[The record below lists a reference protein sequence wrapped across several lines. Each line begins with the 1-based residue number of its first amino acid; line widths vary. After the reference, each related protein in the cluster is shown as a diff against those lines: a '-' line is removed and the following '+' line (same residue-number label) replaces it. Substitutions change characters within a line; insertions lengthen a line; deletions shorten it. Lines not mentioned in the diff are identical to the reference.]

1 MVHDINLSIILDRR
15 KMHMKLYF
23 APNSRAVRIAWLLE
37 ELGLDYEVEKYTVG
51 DRALRTPEY
60 YKIHPMGRIPVLE
73 DGQVRIYESGAI
85 VQYLLARYGDGKF
98 CPNVEDSMF
107 PEYLQWLHYAE
118 GSIMGQVNILVV
130 ETILLPPEKRN
141 DVNVNRAKKLLGVA
155 LGNVDSRL
163 VDRDYLTGS
172 FSGADIMTGHACF
185 GAMRAGADISEMTNL
200 NSYVDRLLERP
211 ALEKARSL

>member
-1 MVHDINLSIILDRR
+1 MLFMEI
-15 KMHMKLYF
+15 KMKLYF

-37 ELGLDYEVEKYTVG
+37 ELGLEYEVEKYTVG
-51 DRALRTPEY
+51 DKALRTPEY

-73 DGQVRIYESGAI
+73 DGETRIYESGAI
-85 VQYLLARYGDGKF
+85 VQYLLARHGNGKF
-98 CPNVEDSMF
+98 VPDVDDPSF

-141 DVNVNRAKKLLGVA
+141 DVNVNRALKLLRVA
-155 LGNVDSRL
+155 LGNVDNRL
-163 VDRDYLTGS
+163 QDREYLTGT
-172 FSGADIMTGHACF
+172 FTGADIMTGHACF
-185 GAMRAGADISEMTNL
+185 GAMNAGAEIDDYEHL
-200 NSYVDRLLERP
+200 NAYINRLLKRP

>member
-1 MVHDINLSIILDRR
+1 MEIR
-15 KMHMKLYF
+15 MKLYF

-37 ELGLDYEVEKYTVG
+37 ELGLEYDVEKYNVG

-73 DGQVRIYESGAI
+73 DGETRIYESGAI
-85 VQYLLARYGDGKF
+85 VQYLLARHGNGKF
-98 CPNVEDSMF
+98 VPAVEDPSF

-141 DVNVNRAKKLLGVA
+141 DVNVNRALKLLRVA
-155 LGNVDSRL
+155 LGNVDNRL
-163 VDRDYLTGS
+163 QDREYLTGT
-172 FSGADIMTGHACF
+172 FTGADIMTGHACF
-185 GAMRAGADISEMTNL
+185 GAMNAGAEIDDYEHL
-200 NSYVDRLLERP
+200 NAYINRLLKRP

>member
-1 MVHDINLSIILDRR
+1 
-15 KMHMKLYF
+15 MKLYF

-37 ELGLDYEVEKYTVG
+37 ELGLEYEIEKYTVG

-73 DGQVRIYESGAI
+73 DGDTRIYESGAI
-85 VQYLLARYGDGKF
+85 VQYLLARHGNGKF
-98 CPNVEDSMF
+98 VPDVGDPSF

-141 DVNVNRAKKLLGVA
+141 DVNVNRALKLLRVA
-155 LGNVDSRL
+155 LGNVDQRL
-163 VDRDYLTGS
+163 QDREYLTGT

-185 GAMRAGADISEMTNL
+185 GAMKAGAEIEDYKQLKAYI
-200 NSYVDRLLERP
+200 DRLLERP
-211 ALEKARSL
+211 ALKKARAL

>member
-1 MVHDINLSIILDRR
+1 MEIR
-15 KMHMKLYF
+15 MKLYF

-37 ELGLDYEVEKYTVG
+37 ELGLEYDVEKYKVG

-73 DGQVRIYESGAI
+73 DGETRIYESGAI
-85 VQYLLARYGDGKF
+85 VQYLLARHGDGKF
-98 CPNVEDSMF
+98 VPDVNDPSF

-141 DVNVNRAKKLLGVA
+141 DINVNRALKLLRVA
-155 LGNVDSRL
+155 LGNVDNRL
-163 VDRDYLTGS
+163 QDREYLTGT
-172 FSGADIMTGHACF
+172 FTGADIMTGHACF
-185 GAMRAGADISEMTNL
+185 GAMNAGAIIDDYENL
-200 NSYVDRLLERP
+200 NAYINRLLNRP
-211 ALEKARSL
+211 ALKKARSL

>member
-1 MVHDINLSIILDRR
+1 
-15 KMHMKLYF
+15 MKLYF

-37 ELGLDYEVEKYTVG
+37 ELGLEYELEKYTVG

-73 DGQVRIYESGAI
+73 DGETKIYESGAI
-85 VQYLLARYGDGKF
+85 VQYLLARHGNGKF
-98 CPNVEDSMF
+98 VPEPDDPSF
-107 PEYLQWLHYAE
+107 AEYLQWLHYAE

-141 DVNVNRAKKLLGVA
+141 DVNVNRALKLLRVA
-155 LGNVDSRL
+155 LGNVDKRL
-163 VDRDYLTGS
+163 QDREYLTGS

-185 GAMRAGADISEMTNL
+185 GAMKAGAEIDDYGQLKAYI
-200 NSYVDRLLERP
+200 DRLLARP
-211 ALEKARSL
+211 ALKKARSL

>member
-1 MVHDINLSIILDRR
+1 
-15 KMHMKLYF
+15 MKLYF

-37 ELGLDYEVEKYTVG
+37 ELGLEYEVEKYSVG

-73 DGQVRIYESGAI
+73 DGETRIYESGAI
-85 VQYLLARYGDGKF
+85 IQYLLARHGNGKF
-98 CPNVEDSMF
+98 APVVDDPSF

-141 DVNVNRAKKLLGVA
+141 DVNVNRALKLLRVA
-155 LGNVDSRL
+155 LGNVDQRL
-163 VDRDYLTGS
+163 QDREYLTGT

-185 GAMRAGADISEMTNL
+185 GAMKAGAEIEDFKQLKAYI
-200 NSYVDRLLERP
+200 DRLLERP
-211 ALEKARSL
+211 ALKKAREL

>member
-1 MVHDINLSIILDRR
+1 MEIR
-15 KMHMKLYF
+15 MKLYF

-37 ELGLDYEVEKYTVG
+37 ELGLEYEVEKYTVG
-51 DRALRTPEY
+51 DRALRTSEY

-73 DGQVRIYESGAI
+73 DGETRIYESGAI
-85 VQYLLARYGDGKF
+85 VQYLLARHGNGKF
-98 CPNVEDSMF
+98 VPAVEDPSF

-141 DVNVNRAKKLLGVA
+141 DVNVNRALKLLRVA
-155 LGNVDSRL
+155 LGNVDNRL
-163 VDRDYLTGS
+163 QDREYLTGT
-172 FSGADIMTGHACF
+172 FTGADIMTGHACF
-185 GAMRAGADISEMTNL
+185 GAMNAGAEIDDYKNL
-200 NSYVDRLLERP
+200 NAYINRLLNRP

>member
-1 MVHDINLSIILDRR
+1 MEIR
-15 KMHMKLYF
+15 MKLYF

-37 ELGLDYEVEKYTVG
+37 ELGLEYDIEKYKVG

-73 DGQVRIYESGAI
+73 DGETRIYESGAI
-85 VQYLLARYGDGKF
+85 VQYLLARHGNGKF
-98 CPNVEDSMF
+98 VPDVSDPSF

-141 DVNVNRAKKLLGVA
+141 DVNVNRALKLLRVA
-155 LGNVDSRL
+155 LGNVDNRL
-163 VDRDYLTGS
+163 QDREYLTGT
-172 FSGADIMTGHACF
+172 FTGADIMTGHACF
-185 GAMRAGADISEMTNL
+185 GAMNAGAEIDDYKHL
-200 NSYVDRLLERP
+200 NAYINRLLKRP

>member
-1 MVHDINLSIILDRR
+1 
-15 KMHMKLYF
+15 MKLYF

-37 ELGLDYEVEKYTVG
+37 ELGLEYELEKYTVG

-73 DGQVRIYESGAI
+73 DGDTRIYESGAI
-85 VQYLLARYGDGKF
+85 VQYLLARHGNGKF
-98 CPNVEDSMF
+98 VPDVNDPSF

-141 DVNVNRAKKLLGVA
+141 DVNVNRALKLLRVA
-155 LGNVDSRL
+155 LGNVNNRL
-163 VDRDYLTGS
+163 QDREYLTGT

-185 GAMRAGADISEMTNL
+185 GAMNAGAEIDDYEHLSAYIN
-200 NSYVDRLLERP
+200 RLLKRP

>member
-1 MVHDINLSIILDRR
+1 
-15 KMHMKLYF
+15 MKLYF

-37 ELGLDYEVEKYTVG
+37 ELGIDYEIEKYAVG

-73 DGQVRIYESGAI
+73 DGDTRIYESGAI
-85 VQYLLARYGDGKF
+85 VQYILAKYDTRTLSPDIND
-98 CPNVEDSMF
+98 PSF
-107 PEYLQWLHYAE
+107 PDYLQWLHYAE

-130 ETILLPPEKRN
+130 ETILLPPEKKN
-141 DVNVNRAKKLLGVA
+141 DVNVARAIKLLKVA

-163 VDRDYLTGS
+163 KDREFLTGS

-185 GAMRAGADISEMTNL
+185 GAERAGADISEMPNVQAYI
-200 NSYVDRLLERP
+200 NRLLARP
-211 ALEKARSL
+211 ALAKARSL

>member
-1 MVHDINLSIILDRR
+1 MEMR
-15 KMHMKLYF
+15 MKLYF

-37 ELGLDYEVEKYTVG
+37 ELGLEYEVEKYSVG

-73 DGQVRIYESGAI
+73 DGETRIYESGAI
-85 VQYLLARYGDGKF
+85 IQYLLARHGNGKF
-98 CPNVEDSMF
+98 APVVDDPSF

-141 DVNVNRAKKLLGVA
+141 DVNVNRALKLLRVA
-155 LGNVDSRL
+155 LGNVDQRL
-163 VDRDYLTGS
+163 QDREYLTGT

-185 GAMRAGADISEMTNL
+185 GAMKAGAEIEDFKQLKAYI
-200 NSYVDRLLERP
+200 DRLLERP
-211 ALEKARSL
+211 ALKKARAL

>member
-1 MVHDINLSIILDRR
+1 MEIN
-15 KMHMKLYF
+15 MKLYF

-37 ELGLDYEVEKYTVG
+37 ELGLEYELEKYTVG

-73 DGQVRIYESGAI
+73 DGETRIYESGAI
-85 VQYLLARYGDGKF
+85 VQYLLARHGNGKF
-98 CPNVEDSMF
+98 VPDADDPSF
-107 PEYLQWLHYAE
+107 AEYLQWLHYAE

-141 DVNVNRAKKLLGVA
+141 DVNVNRALKLLRVA
-155 LGNVDSRL
+155 LGNVDKRL
-163 VDRDYLTGS
+163 QDREYLTGS

-185 GAMRAGADISEMTNL
+185 GAMKAGAEIEEYKQL
-200 NSYVDRLLERP
+200 KEYIDRLLERP
-211 ALEKARSL
+211 ALKKARSL

>member
-1 MVHDINLSIILDRR
+1 MEIR
-15 KMHMKLYF
+15 MKLYF

-37 ELGLDYEVEKYTVG
+37 ELGLEYDVEKYKVG
-51 DRALRTPEY
+51 DKALRTPEY

-73 DGQVRIYESGAI
+73 DGETRIYESGAI
-85 VQYLLARYGDGKF
+85 VQYLLARHGDGKF
-98 CPNVEDSMF
+98 VPDVNDPSF

-141 DVNVNRAKKLLGVA
+141 DVNVNRALKLLRVA
-155 LGNVDSRL
+155 LGNVDNRL
-163 VDRDYLTGS
+163 QDREYLTGT
-172 FSGADIMTGHACF
+172 FTGADIMTGHACF
-185 GAMRAGADISEMTNL
+185 GAMNAGAEIDDYEHL
-200 NSYVDRLLERP
+200 NAYINRLLKRP

>member
-1 MVHDINLSIILDRR
+1 
-15 KMHMKLYF
+15 MKLYF

-37 ELGLDYEVEKYTVG
+37 ELGLEYDIEKYKVG

-73 DGQVRIYESGAI
+73 DGETRIYESGAI
-85 VQYLLARYGDGKF
+85 VQYLLARHGDGKF
-98 CPNVEDSMF
+98 VPDVNDPSF

-141 DVNVNRAKKLLGVA
+141 DVNVNRALKLLRVA
-155 LGNVDSRL
+155 LGNVDNRL
-163 VDRDYLTGS
+163 QDREYLTGT
-172 FSGADIMTGHACF
+172 FTGADIMTGHACF
-185 GAMRAGADISEMTNL
+185 GAMNAGAEINDYKHL
-200 NSYVDRLLERP
+200 NAYINRLLKRP

>member
-1 MVHDINLSIILDRR
+1 
-15 KMHMKLYF
+15 MKLYF

-37 ELGLDYEVEKYTVG
+37 ELGLKYDVEKYKVG

-73 DGQVRIYESGAI
+73 DGETRIYESGAI
-85 VQYLLARYGDGKF
+85 VQYLLARHGDGKF
-98 CPNVEDSMF
+98 VPDVNDPSF

-141 DVNVNRAKKLLGVA
+141 DVNVNRALKLLRVA
-155 LGNVDSRL
+155 LGNVDNRL
-163 VDRDYLTGS
+163 QDREYLTGT
-172 FSGADIMTGHACF
+172 FTGADIMTGHACF
-185 GAMRAGADISEMTNL
+185 GAMNAGAIIDDYENL
-200 NSYVDRLLERP
+200 NAYINRLLNRP
-211 ALEKARSL
+211 ALKKARSL

>member
-1 MVHDINLSIILDRR
+1 
-15 KMHMKLYF
+15 MKLYF

-37 ELGLDYEVEKYTVG
+37 ELGLEYEVEKYSVG

-73 DGQVRIYESGAI
+73 DGETRIYESGAI
-85 VQYLLARYGDGKF
+85 VQYILARHGNGKF
-98 CPNVEDSMF
+98 APDVDDPSF
-107 PEYLQWLHYAE
+107 SEYLQWLHYAE

-141 DVNVNRAKKLLGVA
+141 DVNVNRALKLLRVA
-155 LGNVDSRL
+155 LGNVDNRL
-163 VDRDYLTGS
+163 QDREYLTGT

-185 GAMRAGADISEMTNL
+185 GAMNAGAEVDDYEHL
-200 NSYVDRLLERP
+200 NAYINRLLKRP

>member
-1 MVHDINLSIILDRR
+1 MEMR
-15 KMHMKLYF
+15 MKLYF

-37 ELGLDYEVEKYTVG
+37 ELGLEYEVEKYAVG

-73 DGQVRIYESGAI
+73 DGETRIYESGAI
-85 VQYLLARYGDGKF
+85 VQYLLARHGNGRFAPGVD
-98 CPNVEDSMF
+98 ESSF

-141 DVNVNRAKKLLGVA
+141 DVNVNRALKLLRVA
-155 LGNVDSRL
+155 LGNVDQRL
-163 VDRDYLTGS
+163 QDREYLTGT

-185 GAMRAGADISEMTNL
+185 GAMKAGAEIENYKQL
-200 NSYVDRLLERP
+200 KAYIDRLLERP
-211 ALEKARSL
+211 ALKKARAL

>member
-1 MVHDINLSIILDRR
+1 
-15 KMHMKLYF
+15 MKLYF

-37 ELGLDYEVEKYTVG
+37 ELGLEYELEKYTVG

-73 DGQVRIYESGAI
+73 DGDTRIYESGAI
-85 VQYLLARYGDGKF
+85 VQYLLARHGNGKF
-98 CPNVEDSMF
+98 VPDVNDPSF

-141 DVNVNRAKKLLGVA
+141 DVNVNRALKLLRVA
-155 LGNVDSRL
+155 LGNVDNRL
-163 VDRDYLTGS
+163 QDREYLTGT
-172 FSGADIMTGHACF
+172 FTGADIMTGHACF
-185 GAMRAGADISEMTNL
+185 GAMNAGAEIDDYKNL
-200 NSYVDRLLERP
+200 NAYINRLLKRP

>member
-1 MVHDINLSIILDRR
+1 MEIR
-15 KMHMKLYF
+15 MKLYF

-37 ELGLDYEVEKYTVG
+37 ELGLEYDVEKYKVG

-73 DGQVRIYESGAI
+73 DGETRIYESGAI
-85 VQYLLARYGDGKF
+85 VQYLLARHGDGKF
-98 CPNVEDSMF
+98 VPDVNDPSF

-141 DVNVNRAKKLLGVA
+141 DVNVNRALKLLRVA
-155 LGNVDSRL
+155 LGNVDNRL
-163 VDRDYLTGS
+163 QDREYLTGT
-172 FSGADIMTGHACF
+172 FTGADIMTGHACF
-185 GAMRAGADISEMTNL
+185 GAMNAGAEIDDYEHLNL
-200 NSYVDRLLERP
+200 YINRLLKRP

>member
-1 MVHDINLSIILDRR
+1 
-15 KMHMKLYF
+15 MKLYF

-37 ELGLDYEVEKYTVG
+37 ELGLEYEVEKYSVG

-73 DGQVRIYESGAI
+73 DGATRIYESGAI
-85 VQYLLARYGDGKF
+85 VQYLLARHSNGRLAPSVD
-98 CPNVEDSMF
+98 EASF

-141 DVNVNRAKKLLGVA
+141 DVNVNRALKLLRVA
-155 LGNVDSRL
+155 LGNVDQRL
-163 VDRDYLTGS
+163 QDREYLTGT

-185 GAMRAGADISEMTNL
+185 GAMKAGAEIEDYKQLKAYI
-200 NSYVDRLLERP
+200 DRLLERP
-211 ALEKARSL
+211 ALKKAREL

>member
-1 MVHDINLSIILDRR
+1 
-15 KMHMKLYF
+15 MKLYF

-37 ELGLDYEVEKYTVG
+37 ELGLEYDIEKYSVG

-73 DGQVRIYESGAI
+73 DGETRIYESGAI
-85 VQYLLARYGDGKF
+85 VQYLLARHGNGKF
-98 CPNVEDSMF
+98 VPSVDDSSF

-141 DVNVNRAKKLLGVA
+141 DVNVNRALKLLKVA
-155 LGNVDSRL
+155 LGNVDNRL
-163 VDRDYLTGS
+163 QDREYLTGS

-185 GAMRAGADISEMTNL
+185 GAMKAGAEIDDYKQLKAYI
-200 NSYVDRLLERP
+200 DRLLERP
-211 ALEKARSL
+211 ALKKARSL

>member
-1 MVHDINLSIILDRR
+1 MEI
-15 KMHMKLYF
+15 KMKLYF

-37 ELGLDYEVEKYTVG
+37 ELGLEYEVEKYTVG

-73 DGQVRIYESGAI
+73 DGETRVYESGAI
-85 VQYLLARYGDGKF
+85 VQYLLARHGNGKF
-98 CPNVEDSMF
+98 VPDVDDQSF
-107 PEYLQWLHYAE
+107 SEYLQWLHYAE

-141 DVNVNRAKKLLGVA
+141 DVNVNRALKLLRIA
-155 LGNVDSRL
+155 LGNVDNRL
-163 VDRDYLTGS
+163 QDREYLTGT
-172 FSGADIMTGHACF
+172 FSGADIMTGHACL
-185 GAMRAGADISEMTNL
+185 GAMNAGAEVDDYEHL
-200 NSYVDRLLERP
+200 NAYINRLLKRP

>member
-1 MVHDINLSIILDRR
+1 
-15 KMHMKLYF
+15 MKLYF

-37 ELGLDYEVEKYTVG
+37 ELGLEYDIEKYSVG

-73 DGQVRIYESGAI
+73 DGETRIYESGAI
-85 VQYLLARYGDGKF
+85 VQYLLARHGKGKF
-98 CPNVEDSMF
+98 APSVDDSSF

-141 DVNVNRAKKLLGVA
+141 DVNVNRALKLLKVA
-155 LGNVDSRL
+155 LGNVDNRL
-163 VDRDYLTGS
+163 QDREYLTGS

-185 GAMRAGADISEMTNL
+185 GAMKAGAEIDDYKQLKAYI
-200 NSYVDRLLERP
+200 DRLLERP
-211 ALEKARSL
+211 ALKKARSL